1 MEDSD
6 DDGMID
12 DESGNENDISDESL
26 DDDPVDIIDP
36 EPVSRSKSDDDYTF
50 EVLTAGEVVGL
61 IQEII
66 KDVNTVVQVTMTVY
80 CY

>member
-80 CY
+80 YY